1 MSQLRPPCQIYLI
14 TPPLIVDIRCFCDDL
29 DKALAQWPVAALQIR
44 LKQTPLEN
52 IESHAGAIRDLCF
65 AHNVAVLI
73 NDDVILAKKL
83 RLDGAH
89 IGQSDMSLTE
99 ARKLLGPSVMIGVT
113 CHNSRHLAM
122 EASENGADYVAFG
135 AFFET
140 QTKPTPYRADTDILT
155 IWQDTMQTPCVA
167 IGGITAQNAGLLA
180 QAGADFVAVSSFV
193 FAHEQGISAGLALLS
208 QALEA

>member
-1 MSQLRPPCQIYLI
+1 
-14 TPPLIVDIRCFCDDL
+14 
-29 DKALAQWPVAALQIR
+29 
-44 LKQTPLEN
+44 
-52 IESHAGAIRDLCF
+52 
-65 AHNVAVLI
+65 VAVLI

-99 ARKLLGPSVMIGVT
+99 ARKLLGPSIMIGVT

-140 QTKPTPYRADTDILT
+140 QTKQTPYRADTDILS

-180 QAGADFVAVSSFV
+180 QAGADFVAVSSSV
-193 FAHEQGISAGLALLS
+193 FAHEQGISGGLALLS